1 MHSIVRGDEI
11 CVSFAKMTFYLISV
25 QPFLGKMP
33 TLLV

>member
-1 MHSIVRGDEI
+1 MHSIVHHHETS
-11 CVSFAKMTFYLISV
+11 VSFAKMTFYLGSV